1 MHYANL
7 ETYLREAETTS
18 SSVLPIPVVARWMN
32 VTPPAVRA
40 MLRRGVL
47 EPVSIGSATFV
58 SVLSLKQWHAALEAE
73 VKKVIKLLQKAARK
87 GRPISYGDLL
97 AKLGRS
103 FTKPADRRRLGPV
116 LEAASKR
123 GLLEYGV
130 LLGVWAYSKTTDLP
144 KYGVWDLADAHRL
157 RKEGEGMHVLVAAQ
171 REASSGMFQKGG

>member
-18 SSVLPIPVVARWMN
+18 SSVLPIPVVARWMS

-47 EPVSIGSATFV
+47 DAVSIGSVTFV
-58 SVLSLKQWHAALEAE
+58 SVLSLKQWHTALEAE
-73 VKKVIKLLQKAARK
+73 VKKVIKQLQKAARK

-103 FTKPADRRRLGPV
+103 FTQPADRRRLGPL
-116 LEAASKR
+116 LEAASAR
-123 GLLEYGV
+123 GLLEHGV
-130 LLGVWAYSKTTDLP
+130 LLGVWAYSKTTNLP
-144 KYGVWDLADAHRL
+144 KYGVWELAEDHAL
-157 RKEGEGMHVLVAAQ
+157 RKDSEGMHAFVAAQ
-171 REASSGMFQKGG
+171 REASTGMFQKGS